1 MNATFDLSDYISAGC
16 VCDMDMKTYAG
27 IHCHLQ
33 VKGVIALGAS
43 VLHSRYRHSKDD
55 LAHCLLC
62 VCAFCK
68 NPGLIV
74 VILDPRLTKQVS
86 METQFA
92 S

>member
-1 MNATFDLSDYISAGC
+1 
-16 VCDMDMKTYAG
+16 MDMKTYAG

-43 VLHSRYRHSKDD
+43 VLHSPHHHPEDD
-55 LAHCLLC
+55 LGHCLLC
-62 VCAFCK
+62 VCAFGL
-68 NPGLIV
+68 NSGLIV
-74 VILDPRLTKQVS
+74 VILDPRLTKKVS